1 MELLT
6 PIVNHNEPPDVFLSI
21 GSGFTQLIAILEND
35 RPHIDR
41 PHIEEI
47 APLFVSK
54 KVRVPCSKYA
64 THFTGIIELEKYF
77 TAEE

>member
-1 MELLT
+1 M
-6 PIVNHNEPPDVFLSI
+6 FLSI
-21 GSGFTQLIAILEND
+21 GSRFAQLIAILEND
-35 RPHIDR
+35 RPHI
-41 PHIEEI
+41 EEM

-64 THFTGIIELEKYF
+64 THYTEIIELEKYF

>member
-6 PIVNHNEPPDVFLSI
+6 PIANHNKPPDVFLSI
-21 GSGFTQLIAILEND
+21 GSRLAQLIAILEND
-35 RPHIDR
+35 RPHV
-41 PHIEEI
+41 EEM

-54 KVRVPCSKYA
+54 KVRVPCSKCA

>member
-6 PIVNHNEPPDVFLSI
+6 PIVNHNKPPDVFSSI

-35 RPHIDR
+35 RPHI
-41 PHIEEI
+41 EEM

-64 THFTGIIELEKYF
+64 THFNGIIELAEYF